1 MEHWVERR
9 NPTLQYSA
17 TSLSSRR
24 SILPMSTAGD
34 HLPLAPEL
42 KKISGLK
49 VKTGEPLARYTSMK
63 VGGPADYFVEVEN
76 EAALAE
82 LLRLLNRHQENFW
95 LLGNGSNVLIS
106 DRGVRGA
113 ILRLGGE
120 FKKTRW
126 DEADTATVTT
136 GAAVSIGQLA
146 RDAARRG
153 YAGLEFAEG
162 IPGSVGGA
170 LYMNAG
176 AYGSELEQLVN
187 RVELMKPGG
196 EPLCLTRA
204 EMTFSYRDSHLPFGA
219 VVMRVRMRLRK
230 EEPAQVSARLR
241 EFARKRKASQPS
253 GSPNS
258 GSMFRNP
265 PGDYAGRLIDAAG
278 LKGTRAGAC
287 QISER
292 HGNFIVN
299 QGGAKAVEVRELMEL
314 AKREVQKKFGIG
326 LVPEVKLLGDWKSQE
341 ED

>member
-1 MEHWVERR
+1 M
-9 NPTLQYSA
+9 
-17 TSLSSRR
+17 
-24 SILPMSTAGD
+24 LPMSNTGD
-34 HLPLAPEL
+34 HPPLAPEL
-42 KKISGLK
+42 KKISDLK

-95 LLGNGSNVLIS
+95 VLGNGSNVLIS

-113 ILRLGGE
+113 ILRLGRE
-120 FKKTRW
+120 FKKSRW

-176 AYGSELEQLVN
+176 AYGSELEQLVD

-204 EMTFSYRDSHLPFGA
+204 QMAFSYRDSHLPSGA

-314 AKREVQKKFGIG
+314 AKREVQKKFGIE
-326 LVPEVKLLGDWKSQE
+326 LAPEVKLLGDWESQ
-341 ED
+341 

>member
-1 MEHWVERR
+1 
-9 NPTLQYSA
+9 
-17 TSLSSRR
+17 
-24 SILPMSTAGD
+24 MSTAGD
-34 HLPLAPEL
+34 HAPLAPEL

-49 VKTGEPLARYTSMK
+49 VKIGEPLARYTSMK

-82 LLRLLNRHQENFW
+82 LLRLLNRHQESFW
-95 LLGNGSNVLIS
+95 VLGNGSNVLIS

-113 ILRLGGE
+113 IIRLGGE
-120 FKKTRW
+120 FKKVRW
-126 DEADTATVTT
+126 GEADTATVTA

-153 YAGLEFAEG
+153 CAGLEFAEG

-176 AYGSELEQLVN
+176 AYDCEIEQIVDQ
-187 RVELMKPGG
+187 VELMTAGG
-196 EPLCLTRA
+196 EPLCLAHA
-204 EMTFSYRDSHLPFGA
+204 EMRFSYRDSHLPFGA
-219 VVMRVRMRLRK
+219 VVMRVRMRLRHD
-230 EEPAQVSARLR
+230 EPGRVSARLR
-241 EFARKRKASQPS
+241 ELARKRKASQPS

-299 QGGAKAVEVRELMEL
+299 HGGAKAIDVRKLLEL
-314 AKREVQKKFGIG
+314 AKREVQKKFGIE
-326 LVPEVKLLGDWKSQE
+326 LVPEVKLLGDWESQ
-341 ED
+341 

>member
-1 MEHWVERR
+1 MERWVERGDAIF
-9 NPTLQYSA
+9 QYSNTPA
-17 TSLSSRR
+17 LQLSP
-24 SILPMSTAGD
+24 ILTMSTAGD
-34 HLPLAPEL
+34 HSPLAPEL
-42 KKISGLK
+42 KKISGVK
-49 VKTGEPLARYTSMK
+49 VKIGEPLARYTSMK

-82 LLRLLNRHQENFW
+82 LVRVLNRHRESFW

-113 ILRLGGE
+113 IIRLGGE

-126 DEADTATVTT
+126 DEADTAKVTA

-153 YAGLEFAEG
+153 CAGLEFAEG
-162 IPGSVGGA
+162 IPGSVAGA

-176 AYGSELEQLVN
+176 AYGSEIEQIVDQ
-187 RVELMKPGG
+187 VELMTSRGD
-196 EPLCLTRA
+196 PLCLRRA
-204 EMTFSYRDSHLPFGA
+204 EMTFSYRDSHLPSGA
-219 VVMRVRMRLRK
+219 VVMRVHMRLRYD
-230 EEPAQVSARLR
+230 EPAQVSARVR
-241 EFARKRKASQPS
+241 ELARKRKASQPS

-278 LKGTRAGAC
+278 LKGMRAGAC

-299 QGGAKAVEVRELMEL
+299 RGGAKAVEVRKLMEL
-314 AKREVQKKFGIG
+314 AKREVQKKFGIE
-326 LVPEVKLLGDWKSQE
+326 LVPEVKLLGDWESQ
-341 ED
+341 

>member
-1 MEHWVERR
+1 MECWMERGEAIF
-9 NPTLQYSA
+9 QYSNTPA
-17 TSLSSRR
+17 LQLSPMF
-24 SILPMSTAGD
+24 PMSTAGD
-34 HLPLAPEL
+34 HPSLAPEL

-49 VKTGEPLARYTSMK
+49 VKIGELLARYTSMK

-82 LLRLLNRHQENFW
+82 LLRLLNRHQESFW
-95 LLGNGSNVLIS
+95 VLGNGSNVLIS
-106 DRGVRGA
+106 DQGVRGT
-113 ILRLGGE
+113 IIRLGGE
-120 FKKTRW
+120 FKKIRW
-126 DEADTATVTT
+126 GEADTATVTA

-176 AYGSELEQLVN
+176 AYGSEFEQTADQ
-187 RVELMKPGG
+187 VELMTARG
-196 EPLCLTRA
+196 EPLCLVRA
-204 EMTFSYRDSHLPFGA
+204 EMRFSYRDSHLPFGA
-219 VVMRVRMRLRK
+219 VVMRVRMRLRYD
-230 EEPAQVSARLR
+230 EPGQVSARLR
-241 EFARKRKASQPS
+241 ELARKRKASQPS

-299 QGGAKAVEVRELMEL
+299 HGGAKAIDVRKLMEL
-314 AKREVQKKFGIG
+314 AKREVQKKFGVE
-326 LVPEVKLLGDWKSQE
+326 LVPEVKLLGDWESQ
-341 ED
+341 

>member
-1 MEHWVERR
+1 MF
-9 NPTLQYSA
+9 
-17 TSLSSRR
+17 
-24 SILPMSTAGD
+24 PMSTAVD
-34 HLPLAPEL
+34 HPSLAPEL

-49 VKTGEPLARYTSMK
+49 VKIGEPLARYTSMK

-82 LLRLLNRHQENFW
+82 LLRLLNRHQESFW
-95 LLGNGSNVLIS
+95 VLGNGSNVLIS

-113 ILRLGGE
+113 IIRLGGE

-126 DEADTATVTT
+126 GKADTATVTA

-153 YAGLEFAEG
+153 YGGLEFAEG

-176 AYGSELEQLVN
+176 AYGSDFEQPADQ
-187 RVELMKPGG
+187 VELMTARG
-196 EPLCLTRA
+196 EPLCLARA
-204 EMTFSYRDSHLPFGA
+204 EMRFSYRDSHLPFGA
-219 VVMRVRMRLRK
+219 VVMRVRMRLRYD
-230 EEPAQVSARLR
+230 EPAQVSARLH
-241 EFARKRKASQPS
+241 ELARKRKASQPS

-299 QGGAKAVEVRELMEL
+299 HGGAKAIDVRKLMEL
-314 AKREVQKKFGIG
+314 AKREVQEKFGVE
-326 LVPEVKLLGDWKSQE
+326 LVPEVKLLGDWESQ
-341 ED
+341 